1 MSSSI
6 ELLQIDR
13 RHEGCRV
20 RDTGREARLLA
31 NVAQRGIQ
39 RPLAGVWKDVEF
51 ILLDGFKRL
60 RVAERLQIHAVPCR
74 SLGEEEVQGIL
85 RLMQREKQAGLNAL
99 EEARFIEQLVSVH
112 QMSVADIAAELNRSK
127 AWVSMRRGLLTEM
140 TGAVRELLSQ
150 GKFPVHAYLHTLR
163 PFTRVNGVSS
173 GEIEQFIRA
182 LAGQPVS
189 LRDIQLLADSCFRG
203 PAALRQAILQG
214 NWQWSLQQIKD
225 TLGRAGAC
233 TPAEQQLLRDLSR
246 ASKLL
251 AQLTSRAGH
260 SRHSTPAFFMEAD
273 LLAGGLLSQ
282 LPIFQQSLEKL
293 RDRSRNQP
301 GNL

>member
-31 NVAQRGIQ
+31 NIAQRGIQ
-39 RPLAGVWKDVEF
+39 RPLAGVWKDAEF

-60 RVAERLQIHAVPCR
+60 RVAERLKIHVVPCR
-74 SLGEEEVQGIL
+74 SLGEEEVLGIL
-85 RLMQREKQAGLNAL
+85 RLMQREKQVGLNAL

-112 QMSVADIAAELNRSK
+112 RMSVADIAAELHRSK

-173 GEIEQFIRA
+173 AEIEQFIRA
-182 LAGQPVS
+182 LAGQSVS

-203 PAALRQAILQG
+203 PAALREAILQG
-214 NWQWSLQQIKD
+214 NWRWSLQQIKE

-233 TPAEQQLLRDLSR
+233 TASEQRLLRDLSQ

-251 AQLTSRAGH
+251 AQLTSRSTHAG
-260 SRHSTPAFFMEAD
+260 HSTPAFLVEAE

-282 LPIFQQSLEKL
+282 LPIFQQSLERL
-293 RDRSRNQP
+293 RDRS
-301 GNL
+301 